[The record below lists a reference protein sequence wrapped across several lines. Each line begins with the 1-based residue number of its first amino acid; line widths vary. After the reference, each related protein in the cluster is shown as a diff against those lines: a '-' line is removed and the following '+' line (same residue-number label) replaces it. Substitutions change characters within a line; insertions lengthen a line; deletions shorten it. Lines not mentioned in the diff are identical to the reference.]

1 MLKHVNNDNFET
13 EVLKSDKVTLVDFFA
28 TWCGPCSMI
37 APILEK
43 IGKERN
49 EFDIAKVDID
59 ESRDLAYKYEI
70 AVVPTLVLFKNGQVV
85 DMMEGAISEEE
96 ILKFVFKYLA

>member
-43 IGKERN
+43 ISKEKN

-59 ESRDLAYKYEI
+59 ESRDLAYKYDI
-70 AVVPTLVLFKNGQVV
+70 AVVPTLVLFKNGQPI
-85 DMMEGAISEEE
+85 DTMEGAISEEE

>member
-1 MLKHVNNDNFET
+1 
-13 EVLKSDKVTLVDFFA
+13 
-28 TWCGPCSMI
+28 MI

-43 IGKERN
+43 IGKEKD

-59 ESRDLAYKYEI
+59 ESRDLAYKYDI
-70 AVVPTLVLFKNGQVV
+70 AVVPTLVLFKNGHPI
-85 DMMEGAISEEE
+85 DTMEGAISEEE